1 MPRLDNTN
9 PKVVEYYDL
18 SFDEDDP
25 GDTPLVDL
33 CAYCFALWQLYVDI
47 EIAHPDYE
55 DWNDYRCI
63 QCDKRLTA
71 EDN

>member
-9 PKVVEYYDL
+9 PEVVEYYDL
-18 SFDEDDP
+18 PFDEDDP
-25 GDTPLVDL
+25 GDTLLVDL
-33 CAYCFALWQLYVDI
+33 CEDCFIPWRLNDL

-55 DWNDYRCI
+55 DWNDYRCMN
-63 QCDKRLTA
+63 CDKRLTV